1 MKQAHSLVT
10 IASALTLTL
19 FIGSCGSKESPQPE
33 DENELITTVRL
44 NFTEKGTST
53 TQKFEWKDTDGD
65 GGNAPV
71 ASRITLKSGRT
82 YTLEIEFL
90 DESKTTPENK
100 TAEIK
105 TKGDEHLVVLTPT
118 PSSLF
123 SYTAN
128 DKDSR
133 NFPIGLSGTV
143 TAGGINQGRVRVQ
156 LRHQPAVNGQPVKN
170 GTITP
175 GSDDVNITF
184 DAVVAP

>member
-1 MKQAHSLVT
+1 MKQSHSLLI
-10 IASALTLTL
+10 IASALTLTF

-33 DENELITTVRL
+33 EENELITTIRL
-44 NFTEKGTST
+44 NFTENGTST

-71 ASRITLKSGRT
+71 SSRITLKSGRT
-82 YTLEIEFL
+82 YALEIEFL
-90 DESKTTPENK
+90 DESKTTADNK

-105 TKGDEHLVVLTPT
+105 AKGDEHLVVLTPT

-123 SYTAN
+123 SYTPN

-143 TAGGINQGRVRVQ
+143 TTGSINQGTLRVQ
-156 LRHQPAVNGQPVKN
+156 LRHQPPVNGQPVKN
-170 GTITP
+170 GTVTP

>member
-1 MKQAHSLVT
+1 MKQTHSLVT
-10 IASALTLTL
+10 TVLALILTLT
-19 FIGSCGSKESPQPE
+19 IWSCGTKESPEPE

-44 NFTEKGTST
+44 NFTENGTST
-53 TQKFEWKDTDGD
+53 AQKFEWKDTDGD
-65 GGNAPV
+65 GGNPPA

-90 DESKTTPENK
+90 DESRTPANNK

-105 TKGDEHLVVLTPT
+105 AKGDEHLVVLTST

-123 SYTAN
+123 NYTAN

-143 TAGGINQGRVRVQ
+143 VTGSINQGTLRLQ
-156 LRHQPAVNGQPVKN
+156 LRHQPPANGQPVKN
-170 GTITP
+170 GTVTP

-184 DAVVAP
+184 DVVVAP